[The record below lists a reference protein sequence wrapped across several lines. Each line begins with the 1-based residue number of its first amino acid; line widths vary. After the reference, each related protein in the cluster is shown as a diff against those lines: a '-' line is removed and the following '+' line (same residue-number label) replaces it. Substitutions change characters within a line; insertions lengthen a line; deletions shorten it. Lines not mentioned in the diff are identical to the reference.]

1 MKPFRSIRL
10 LSLLLWL
17 LVACTPT
24 LPGEGPATAP
34 VPPLEPSATPFPTPN
49 LDIHAS
55 ETLGRAYLSAW
66 EEANYAEMYTLLAPS
81 LRAGLAQSDF
91 EQAYLTPFNST
102 TGISITAIPQTL
114 ELDQDQAWVDFTT
127 TWYTGLF
134 GNLQSDNRLNL
145 IKENGQW
152 WVNWRR
158 DTIWPGLGDDIA
170 FAAEYQIPPRAN
182 IYAQDD
188 AGLAVPVTLV
198 TVGVIPNQITDEA
211 AVLAALA
218 QVLGMPSEEIQ
229 AEYAG
234 QPAHWYVPIGE
245 ITGEESLA
253 NDVLLTLPGI
263 ERRDRVGRLY
273 PLEGVGAHVV
283 GWISSIPAER
293 YTEYRQRGYRGDETV
308 GISGLEAW
316 GESILAG
323 RNGGRLYI
331 ANADG
336 EYVRGLAERKPER
349 GRAIHTTLDRDLQSA
364 AEQVLGDRRGA
375 IVAIDVHTGA
385 ILALTSGPR
394 FDSNIFV
401 RPTDE
406 LQRQY
411 LLNDPNHPLVNRAIQ
426 GQYPTGSV
434 FKIVTLAAALEAG
447 GMTAESPFYC
457 PGYWDGLG
465 IPNRKFCWLETGHGA
480 IVLKDAL
487 TASCNVTFYEVGKL
501 LDAKDMELLPTY
513 GRSFGFGQKTDLQEL
528 VEAEGLIPTPAWK
541 KDTYQMGWGTGD
553 TVNLAIGQGYLLATP
568 LQVARA
574 VAAVA
579 NGGTLYR
586 PYLVERID
594 GNQEISEQVT
604 TPVAMGRLPIS
615 QENLRTIQ
623 EAMLGV
629 TTAPLGTATHRFAGL
644 GIQVAGKTGTAEPA
658 NDTDLPHS
666 WFAGYYPAD
675 NPEVAMAIVVENAG
689 EGSSVAAPMF
699 RQILEIYYGLPL
711 TPLPDPATAPESD

>member
-1 MKPFRSIRL
+1 MKSLR
-10 LSLLLWL
+10 SLLLASL
-17 LVACTPT
+17 LGMLIACTPT
-24 LPGEGPATAP
+24 LPGDTPPTAP
-34 VPPLEPSATPFPTPN
+34 MASLEPSATPLPTPN
-49 LDIHAS
+49 PDIPAS
-55 ETLGRAYLSAW
+55 ESLGRAFLSAW
-66 EEANYAEMYTLLAPS
+66 EEADYVEMYSLLAPS

-102 TGISITAIPQTL
+102 TGISVTAVPKTL
-114 ELDQDQAWVDFTT
+114 ELDQNQAWVDFTA

-152 WVNWRR
+152 WVNWRK
-158 DTIWPGLGDDIA
+158 DTIWPGLGDDLA

-182 IYAQDD
+182 IYAKDD

-198 TVGVIPNQITDEA
+198 TVGVIPNQITDEP
-211 AVLAALA
+211 AVLTALS
-218 QVLGMPSEEIQ
+218 QVLGMTPEEIQ

-234 QPAHWYVPIGE
+234 QPAHWYIPVGE

-273 PLEGVGAHVV
+273 PLEGIGAHVV
-283 GWISSIPAER
+283 GWISSIPAEQ
-293 YTEYRQRGYRGDETV
+293 YTEYRQRGYRGDEAV
-308 GISGLEAW
+308 GIAGLEAW

-323 RNGGRLYI
+323 RNGGRLYLV
-331 ANADG
+331 NAAG

-349 GRAIHTTLDRDLQSA
+349 GRAIHTPLDRDLQYA
-364 AEQVLGDRRGA
+364 VEQVLGDRRGA
-375 IVAIDVHTGA
+375 VVALDVHTGA

-406 LQRQY
+406 LQRQH
-411 LLNDPNHPLVNRAIQ
+411 LLNDPNHPLINRAIQ

-447 GMTAESPFYC
+447 GMTADSPFYC
-457 PGYWDGLG
+457 LGYWDGLG
-465 IPNRKFCWLETGHGA
+465 IPNRKFCWNKDGHGA
-480 IVLKDAL
+480 IILKDAL
-487 TASCNVTFYEVGKL
+487 TASCNVTFYEVGRL
-501 LDAKDMELLPTY
+501 LDDKDSELLPTY
-513 GRSFGFGQKTDLQEL
+513 GRSFGFGEKTGLQEL
-528 VEAEGLIPTPAWK
+528 VEAAGLIPTPTWK
-541 KDTYQMGWGTGD
+541 KEAYQIGWGTGD

-594 GNQEISEQVT
+594 GNQEIPEEVT
-604 TPVAMGRLPIS
+604 TPVAVGRLPIS
-615 QENLRTIQ
+615 QENLRVIQ

-644 GIQVAGKTGTAEPA
+644 DIPVAGKTGTAEPA
-658 NDTDLPHS
+658 RDTDLPHS

-689 EGSSVAAPMF
+689 EGSTVAAPMF
-699 RQILEIYYGLPL
+699 RQILELYYGLPI
-711 TPLPDPATAPESD
+711 TPLPDPATAPPSD